1 VTNAKLLTAAT
12 DVATKTT
19 AQIFRG
25 SDHDVDVSFFLN
37 HTAPGR
43 GPDPHRTLLPTS
55 LYNWLML
62 LHVLPATRQETT
74 DK

>member
-19 AQIFRG
+19 GQIFRG

-43 GPDPHRTLLPTS
+43 GPDPHRTPPPDEPLQLADVPP
-55 LYNWLML
+55 L
-62 LHVLPATRQETT
+62 LPATRQETT